1 MRIFKSR
8 LQKKL
13 ILSFLAV
20 GIAPMV
26 ISIFITTQI
35 MSKRVEEDIRN
46 TIYGAYNLAEE
57 EIAKLQETALESN
70 EYHLKQPE
78 FAKKAQKAFVEIK
91 IWDEQ
96 PYLPIAENV
105 FLYKNPHPRE
115 GKLFMEVGVGQIK
128 TLMAGAV
135 SPIKNE
141 NGDVIGGLGTV
152 YPLGQRFEQNIT
164 RLTGVAVR
172 IFALISSEEEKE
184 IRDVKFSQKAEEE
197 IFQKHETYY
206 DEGATLQDKPYAALG
221 KPFMGED
228 EMLGLMLI
236 GIPKTYAFQTVLQ
249 EYLPFFLGIWIL
261 VAGALGYIITR
272 GITNPISSFIK
283 GANAIAS
290 GDLNQHI
297 SLVSKDEIGSL
308 ASAFNNMASE
318 LKKMHKMQEEIRKL
332 DRLSALG
339 QLAAEVAHEVKN
351 PLGIIK
357 NSAQIFQN
365 SSLDETKKKE
375 IVSFIIEEAE
385 RINKVVD
392 NFLQFARPPK
402 TKKQKTDIIEV
413 LNRTVQLVSDTLK
426 KNNIEIIKEYK
437 DHIPLIRSDQ
447 SQLQQLFLNLI
458 LNAVEAMPEGGK
470 LKISVRLELKRLS
483 GQSKEKWIEIIF
495 SDTGRG
501 ISNKLKN
508 KIFEAFYTTRQHGT
522 GLGLSISKKIVE
534 NHAGKITLESKIGKG
549 SNFKILLPV

>member
-35 MSKRVEEDIRN
+35 MSKRVEEDIKN
-46 TIYGAYNLAEE
+46 AVYSAYNDAEE
-57 EIAKLQETALESN
+57 EIEKLQETALESN
-70 EYHLKQPE
+70 KYYLNQPE
-78 FAKKAQKAFVEIK
+78 FVKNAKKAFVEVK
-91 IWDEQ
+91 IWDKQ
-96 PYLPIAENV
+96 PYLPITENENV
-105 FLYKNPHPRE
+105 FLYKGPHSKE
-115 GKLFMEVGVGQIK
+115 GKLFMEVEVGQLK

-135 SPIKNE
+135 SPIKDEKE
-141 NGDVIGGLGTV
+141 NVIGGLGTV
-152 YPLGQRFEQNIT
+152 YSLGQRFEQNIT

-172 IFALISSEEEKE
+172 IFARVSSED
-184 IRDVKFSQKAEEE
+184 RDVKFSEKAEEE
-197 IFQKHETYY
+197 IFQKHQTYY
-206 DEGATLQDKPYAALG
+206 DKEATLKGKPYAALG

-236 GIPKTYAFQTVLQ
+236 GIPKTYAFQTVLK

-261 VAGALGYIITR
+261 VAGTLGYIITR
-272 GITNPISSFIK
+272 GITNPISKFIK

-297 SLVSKDEIGSL
+297 SIASKDEIGSL
-308 ASAFNNMASE
+308 AAAFNNMAEE
-318 LKKMHKMQEEIRKL
+318 LKKMQKMQEELRKL

-357 NSAQIFQN
+357 NSAQILE
-365 SSLDETKKKE
+365 SSPLDEIKRKE
-375 IVSFIIEEAE
+375 IINFIIEEAE

-413 LNRTVQLVSDTLK
+413 LNRTVQLVSDTLT
-426 KNNIEIIKEYK
+426 KNNIEVIKEYK
-437 DHIPLIRSDQ
+437 DPIPLIRADQ

-458 LNAVEAMPEGGK
+458 LNAAEAMPEGGK
-470 LKISVRLELKRLS
+470 LKILTQLEFKQPL
-483 GQSKEKWIEIIF
+483 GQPKEKWIEIIF

-501 ISNKLKN
+501 ISNKLKS
-508 KIFEAFYTTRQHGT
+508 KIFEAFYTTREHGT

-534 NHAGKITLESKIGKG
+534 NHGGKITLESKIGKG